1 MACFEL
7 GQAAVGICMRIERMH
22 LVDDES
28 AVAGSL
34 KPGIDLVVT
43 RHSGF
48 PLCSEEGKVR
58 VAVMDN
64 TVPITKVSQ
73 SVCEEGGRTTHH
85 SAMSSSSRENSI
97 VSGGLCVLASVV
109 VIYPMQLSGCGRGRV
124 PHNSG
129 TVDRGGKGRE
139 DNPYSN

>member
-7 GQAAVGICMRIERMH
+7 GRAAVGIRMRIELVH

-73 SVCEEGGRTTHH
+73 SVCEEGGRATHH
-85 SAMSSSSRENSI
+85 SAISSSSRENGITSD
-97 VSGGLCVLASVV
+97 GLCVLASVV
-109 VIYPMQLSGCGRGRV
+109 VICPMQLSGCGRGRV

-129 TVDRGGKGRE
+129 TVDRGSEGR
-139 DNPYSN
+139 